1 MSYHFSQ
8 FVLFRIPVF
17 ATKHYRT
24 NLKTALRDPI
34 FKTAIYL
41 ASRQF
46 YNRLAKVDFEPSQMT
61 AREIITLTRYLNR
74 ACFRPVP
81 FGFFASVTMGKW
93 AASGRIELTEA
104 PAELGVFVQPGEW
117 LFRKMSDRRA
127 DEYHLTDLFEPN
139 PTLYRVKKFYRFI
152 KEESGPEQQKRF
164 QLQSSPYSQVLS
176 NLLQFCR
183 NGKSTEMII
192 HRICKE
198 AHCSLTD
205 SSEYFEFL
213 KDAQILLSKNRPG
226 ISGRQAFNLN
236 QNFVGQLPEVTEF
249 QSLGEQWL
257 KMANHDPVRD
267 NHDLFNTILVRHPKR
282 ATVDIKYQQDLRQ
295 GITALNRLCPGD
307 ELPALNLFK
316 NQYQKHFENERLPL
330 LLALD
335 PELGI
340 GYQTEPYESPN
351 PLLETVHIRPRVHH
365 ENAAPWSPVHRYLM
379 AAWLEMERMQQN
391 CMALNEDGLMQLP
404 EGEKMLSGLG
414 FSALFSLTGDGLFI
428 ETAGGANPAALI
440 GRFTVA
446 DQEILDASREMAAQT
461 ERLNPEI
468 IFAEILHT
476 SDAHIDNVNR
486 REQVWSY
493 QLPLLAG
500 TQGDDTAVTL
510 RLDDLYV
517 EVSGDLIYLY
527 SRKYQKYVIPR
538 LTSAYNHS
546 IDQLPLFRF
555 LADLSYQYS
564 RTQLSFDLT
573 NYFPG
578 FRYYPRVSYRQVIL
592 SRATWII
599 GSDDF
604 PQNFAEDDW
613 IGAFTRMAD
622 KNGIPHWFVLSE
634 GDQQLVFNRKS
645 SVDMVLFRESVRSK
659 NQVILR
665 EYLPLKSDGSVVET
679 TSGHQYQVQFN
690 AFILP
695 EEPLNM
701 PNVVPN
707 KEHFL
712 HEQRKFVPGTE
723 WLYLKLYV
731 PRLSV
736 NRLLLQLEP
745 LIKKRFPHGKITRWF
760 FIRYEDHAPHIRLR
774 FKIVPADVDHILA
787 ALRLILEDNVQQ
799 HLIREYQLDV
809 YTRELE
815 RYQAIGIEETEEFFW
830 LSSSFVLYFIKSVKT
845 GKGVPAFLAAALT
858 AKLITEGFYPSPEDQ
873 LAFWQEA
880 FEGYIQEFEGRQLSV
895 DLDKKYRENS
905 GDLDRFLTHTQPF
918 ADKRLLHWLKS
929 IQSKAV
935 ALGIRINSN
944 DDKKDYL
951 LSLIHV
957 HLNRL
962 FTDQQRQ
969 QEMITYFLLAKWMRS
984 KMARQRHKIR
994 QTGPS

>member
-1 MSYHFSQ
+1 MSYNFSQ
-8 FVLFRIPVF
+8 FVLFRLPVF
-17 ATKHYRT
+17 ASDHYQL
-24 NLKTALRDPI
+24 NLTTALQDPV

-41 ASRQF
+41 ASPQF

-93 AASGRIELTEA
+93 AASGRIALTEA
-104 PAELGVFVQPGEW
+104 PKDLRAFVQPGEW
-117 LFRKMSDRRA
+117 LLRKLVNQRTD
-127 DEYHLTDLFEPN
+127 HVPLTDLFEPN

-152 KEESGPEQQKRF
+152 KEEYSPDSQKIF
-164 QLQSSPYSQVLS
+164 QLQSSPYSQVLR

-183 NGKSTEMII
+183 NGQSKEMII

-198 AHCSLTD
+198 AHCSLAD

-226 ISGRQAFNLN
+226 ISGRHAFNAN
-236 QNFVGQLPEVTEF
+236 QNFIRQLPEVADLQT
-249 QSLGEQWL
+249 LGKQLLTMINDGLLQE
-257 KMANHDPVRD
+257 D
-267 NHDLFNTILVRHPKR
+267 NDLFNTILVRHPKR
-282 ATVDIKYQQDLRQ
+282 ATIDIKYQQDLRQ
-295 GITALNRLCPGD
+295 GFTALNRLCPAD
-307 ELPALNLFK
+307 ELPALSLFK
-316 NQYQKHFENERLPL
+316 SQYIKHFENERIPL

-340 GYQTEPYESPN
+340 GYQTEQYESPN
-351 PLLETVHIRPRVHH
+351 PLLETVNIRPRKH
-365 ENAAPWSPVHRYLM
+365 NANESLWSPAHRYLM
-379 AAWLEMERMQQN
+379 AAWLEMERKQQT
-391 CMALNEDGLMQLP
+391 CMSLDEDGLMQLP
-404 EGEKMLSGLG
+404 EGDQMLSRLG
-414 FSALFSLTGDGLFI
+414 FSALFSITAEGLFI

-446 DQEILDASREMAAQT
+446 DQAILDASSEIASQT
-461 ERLNPEI
+461 EQLNPEL
-468 IFAEILHT
+468 IFAEILHIA
-476 SDAHIDNVNR
+476 DAHIDNVNR
-486 REQVWSY
+486 REQIWSY

-500 TQGDDTAVTL
+500 IHRDGTSVTL

-517 EVSGDLIYLY
+517 EVTGDLVYLW
-527 SRKYQKYVIPR
+527 SKKHQKYVIPR

-564 RTQLSFDLT
+564 RTQLSFDLI

-578 FRYYPRVSYRQVIL
+578 FRYYPRVSYQQVIL

-599 GSDDF
+599 RSDDF
-604 PQNFAEDDW
+604 PENLAEEDW
-613 IGAFTRMAD
+613 IDGFIRTAD
-622 KNGIPHWFVLSE
+622 KNGIPLWFVFSE
-634 GDQQLVFNRKS
+634 GDQQLVFNRES
-645 SVDMVLFRESVRSK
+645 SADMVLLRETIRSK
-659 NQVILR
+659 SLVILR

-679 TSGHQYQVQFN
+679 SSGNQYQVQFN
-690 AFILP
+690 AFMLP
-695 EEPLNM
+695 EEPLNF
-701 PNVVPN
+701 PNVIRSKENVP
-707 KEHFL
+707 
-712 HEQRKFVPGTE
+712 HEQRKFIPGTE

-736 NRLLLQLEP
+736 NRLLLQMEP

-774 FKIVPADVDHILA
+774 FKIAPEDVDHILA

-815 RYQAIGIEETEEFFW
+815 RYDAIGIEETEEFFW

-845 GKGVPAFLAAALT
+845 VKGVPTYLAAALT
-858 AKLITEGFYPSPEDQ
+858 AKLITEGFYPNPEDQ
-873 LAFWQEA
+873 LEFWQGA
-880 FEGYIQEFEGRQLSV
+880 FEGYIQEFEGRQLRV
-895 DLDKKYRENS
+895 DLDKKYRES
-905 GDLDRFLTHTQPF
+905 SRQLDQFLTQSEPF
-918 ADKRLLHWLKS
+918 ADKRLLHWLKN
-929 IQSKAV
+929 IQSKSIS
-935 ALGIRINSN
+935 LGSRLNGQ
-944 DDKKDYL
+944 DEKKDYL

-957 HLNRL
+957 HLNRV

-984 KMARQRHKIR
+984 NMARQRHKIR
-994 QTGPS
+994 RTDPS